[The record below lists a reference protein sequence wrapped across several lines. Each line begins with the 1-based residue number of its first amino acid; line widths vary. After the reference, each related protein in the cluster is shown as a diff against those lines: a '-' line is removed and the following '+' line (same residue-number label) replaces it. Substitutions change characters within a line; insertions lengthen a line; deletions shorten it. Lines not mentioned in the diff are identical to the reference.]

1 MIALDSSV
9 LVAIIKDEQD
19 SEHFVDLLAGD
30 ECAVGAPTLVET
42 RLWCAAN
49 LAQRASRWLEDFIGG
64 EEVSVI
70 PFSRDMAD
78 VASRAFVTFG
88 RASGHPA
95 RLNFGDCL
103 AYAVATVLRAPL
115 LFKGGDFGR
124 TDVLAHPAWT
134 RS

>member
-1 MIALDSSV
+1 M
-9 LVAIIKDEQD
+9 
-19 SEHFVDLLAGD
+19 
-30 ECAVGAPTLVET
+30 P
-42 RLWCAAN
+42 
-49 LAQRASRWLEDFIGG
+49 ASRRLEEFING

-78 VASRAFVTFG
+78 AASRAFVTFG

-103 AYAVATVLRAPL
+103 AHAVATVLREPL

-124 TDVLAHPAWT
+124 TDVLAHPAST